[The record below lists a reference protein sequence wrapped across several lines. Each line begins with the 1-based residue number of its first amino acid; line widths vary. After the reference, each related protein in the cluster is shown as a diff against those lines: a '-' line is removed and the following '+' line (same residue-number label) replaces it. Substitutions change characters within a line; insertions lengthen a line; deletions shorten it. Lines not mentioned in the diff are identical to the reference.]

1 MGKVPDEPM
10 LIVLKYGTG
19 RIFHTAMGH
28 DAVALSGVGF
38 ITTFQRGTEWAATG
52 KVTQKAPAGFPTVET
67 GSYRVDIA
75 EMDPDFRKGQTTT
88 GTRTPA
94 ASVAQPPLK

>member
-1 MGKVPDEPM
+1 
-10 LIVLKYGTG
+10 
-19 RIFHTAMGH
+19 MGH

-52 KVTQKAPAGFPTVET
+52 KVTQKVPAGFPAAET
-67 GSYRVDIA
+67 ASYRVDIA

-88 GTRTPA
+88 GTRTSA
-94 ASVAQPPLK
+94 ASTAQQPLK